1 MASLK
6 LTTQISTSAAEFPS
20 AGPRRRPNFGG
31 PVKNRVGFRV
41 YATQPDTEPD
51 LSVTVNGLK
60 MPNPFVIGSGP
71 PGTNYKVMKRAFDD
85 GWGAVIAKTVSL
97 DAEKVV
103 NVTPRYAKLRAEANG
118 SALGQV
124 IGWQNIELISDRPL
138 ETMLKEFKQLKE
150 EYPDRIL
157 IASIMEEYNKAA
169 WEELIDRVEQT
180 GVDALEINF
189 SCPHGMPERKMG
201 AAVGQDCALLEEV
214 CGWINAKATVP
225 VWAKMTPN
233 ITDITQPARIS
244 LQTGCEGVSAINTIM
259 NIKMCH
265 FRYSTPG
272 GYSSKAVHPIALAK
286 VMNIAQMMKNEFGEK
301 DYSLS
306 AIGGVETG
314 ADAAEF
320 ILLGA
325 NTVQVCT
332 GVMLHGYGLV
342 KKLCSELQVFM
353 KKHNFSSI
361 EDFRG
366 VSLDYF
372 TTHTDLVRR
381 QQEAIRERKAVKKGL
396 QSDKD
401 WTGDG
406 FVQETDSMVHSSP
419 SLEIL
424 CNCKHSSARMRVGV
438 LWMRWEHSVSVGN
451 IPGAWRAFWKCEECP
466 RGAKNCPEACGTFQN
481 ILEPVE
487 GSGSMK
493 NELE

>member
-1 MASLK
+1 MESLK
-6 LTTQISTSAAEFPS
+6 FNSSV
-20 AGPRRRPNFGG
+20 AGLPVAPPRRSRSSTYSR
-31 PVKNRVGFRV
+31 NRVGFRV
-41 YATQPDTEPD
+41 FAEAAAEPD

-71 PGTNYKVMKRAFDD
+71 PGTNYTVMKRAFDE

-97 DAEKVV
+97 DASKVV
-103 NVTPRYAKLRAEANG
+103 NVTPRYARLRAGVNG
-118 SALGQV
+118 SAKGQI
-124 IGWQNIELISDRPL
+124 IGWQNIELISDRSL
-138 ETMLKEFKQLKE
+138 EIMLREFKQLKE

-180 GVDALEINF
+180 GIDAIEINF

-201 AAVGQDCALLEEV
+201 AAVGQDCGLLEEV

-233 ITDITQPARIS
+233 ITDITEPARVS
-244 LQTGCEGVSAINTIM
+244 LQNGCEGIAAINTIM
-259 NIKMCH
+259 SVMGINLNTLRPEPCVEG
-265 FRYSTPG
+265 YSTPG

-286 VMNIAQMMKNEFGEK
+286 VMSIAKMMRKEFGDK

-332 GVMLHGYGLV
+332 GVMMHGYGLV
-342 KKLCSELQVFM
+342 KTLCSELQDFM
-353 KKHNFSSI
+353 RKHKFDSI

-366 VSLDYF
+366 ASLEYF
-372 TTHTDLVRR
+372 TTHMDLVKR
-381 QQEAIRERKAVKKGL
+381 QQEAIRERKAIKKGL

-406 FVQETDSMVHSSP
+406 FVKETESMVS
-419 SLEIL
+419 
-424 CNCKHSSARMRVGV
+424 N
-438 LWMRWEHSVSVGN
+438 
-451 IPGAWRAFWKCEECP
+451 
-466 RGAKNCPEACGTFQN
+466 
-481 ILEPVE
+481 
-487 GSGSMK
+487 
-493 NELE
+493 

>member
-1 MASLK
+1 MASLGF
-6 LTTQISTSAAEFPS
+6 TRQITSTAIEFP
-20 AGPRRRPNFGG
+20 ATTRRQRCGFS
-31 PVKNRVGFRV
+31 KNRIGFRILCSENQV
-41 YATQPDTEPD
+41 SSTEPD

-71 PGTNYKVMKRAFDD
+71 PGTNYTVMKRAFDE

-97 DAEKVV
+97 DAAKVV
-103 NVTPRYAKLRAEANG
+103 NVTPRYAKLRAAGVNG
-118 SALGQV
+118 SAKGQI

-157 IASIMEEYNKAA
+157 IASIMEEYSKAG
-169 WEELIDRVEQT
+169 WEELIDRVEQS

-244 LQTGCEGVSAINTIM
+244 LQTGCEGVAAINTIM
-259 NIKMCH
+259 SVMGINLDTLRPEPCVEG
-265 FRYSTPG
+265 YSTPG
-272 GYSSKAVHPIALAK
+272 GYSAKAVHPIALAK
-286 VMNIAQMMKNEFGEK
+286 VMSIAQMMKKEFGDKK
-301 DYSLS
+301 DYYSLS

-314 ADAAEF
+314 GDAAEF
-320 ILLGA
+320 ILVGA

-332 GVMLHGYGLV
+332 GVMMHGYGLV
-342 KKLCSELQVFM
+342 TKLCSELQDFM

-361 EDFRG
+361 EEFRG

-381 QQEAIRERKAVKKGL
+381 QQEAYRERKAIKKGL

-406 FVQETDSMVHSSP
+406 FVNETESMVS
-419 SLEIL
+419 
-424 CNCKHSSARMRVGV
+424 N
-438 LWMRWEHSVSVGN
+438 
-451 IPGAWRAFWKCEECP
+451 
-466 RGAKNCPEACGTFQN
+466 
-481 ILEPVE
+481 
-487 GSGSMK
+487 
-493 NELE
+493 